1 MGCFRS
7 VNKLAQ
13 GRQIEMSAHAHS
25 RSMMISLTWINGG
38 LGRGSIDLRFHSR
51 CGCKP
56 ALIPTPLLALRFV
69 RFSNVYIQK
78 NPLQKGSRFSD
89 FADCTSSIECAGIM
103 THARSFKGSL
113 SEPNFAP

>member
-38 LGRGSIDLRFHSR
+38 LGGGSIDLRFHSR
-51 CGCKP
+51 CKP

-69 RFSNVYIQK
+69 RFSNVYKQK